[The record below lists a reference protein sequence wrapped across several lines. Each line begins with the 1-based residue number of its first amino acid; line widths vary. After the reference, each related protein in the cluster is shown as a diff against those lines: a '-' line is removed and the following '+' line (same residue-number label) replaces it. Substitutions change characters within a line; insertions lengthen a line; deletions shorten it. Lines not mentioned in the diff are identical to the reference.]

1 MVRRGFA
8 IRGRTLGKLAV
19 LAACGVLGA
28 TESGAAVFPELY
40 MVTVRPAPDALDQRA
55 AAIRLGMSQLL
66 TRVTGRVD
74 ARSHPDM
81 LPLIESAETHMRSYN
96 PLDRERVRVGFIPS
110 RVDQWLETLGWPV
123 WGSERPMTLLWVAVD
138 GGQGERA
145 ILSGNPAGDPL
156 SAEMLD
162 LMQAVE
168 EELRLATDERGL
180 PITLPLMDRQ
190 DIEAISFVDIWG
202 GFERRIESASGRY
215 RAEALFVAQVRVSDL
230 GIDVRSTLVQ
240 GDSRSIVSSR
250 SLRDGIDWLA
260 DGFAA
265 QFSMAGGV
273 RTFPLTVLD
282 IRNLADY
289 GSVMTY
295 LEALSVL
302 DSVEVEALGG
312 SVLDVTLTTRSDEDV
327 LRRVLALDGVLL
339 PVDAAAPP
347 PPSAVP
353 APGPAAVPAPRPA
366 DTPVLQPA
374 GSDTLT
380 FRLAGPG
387 TEP

>member
-1 MVRRGFA
+1 M
-8 IRGRTLGKLAV
+8 LAL
-19 LAACGVLGA
+19 LAACGVLGG
-28 TESGAAVFPELY
+28 TDSGAAVFPELY
-40 MVTVRPAPDALDQRA
+40 TVTVRPAPDALDQRA

-66 TRVTGRVD
+66 TRVTGRLD

-81 LPLIESAETHMRSYN
+81 LPLIESAETHMSTYN

-145 ILSGNPAGDPL
+145 ILSANPAADQSSP
-156 SAEMLD
+156 EMLD

-168 EELRLATDERGL
+168 EELRLAADERGL
-180 PITLPLMDRQ
+180 PITLPLMDLR

-202 GFERRIESASGRY
+202 GFERRIESASSRY

-265 QFSMAGGV
+265 EFSMTGGV

-282 IRNLADY
+282 IGSLADY
-289 GSVMTY
+289 GGVMTY

-302 DSVEVEALGG
+302 DSVEVDALGG

-347 PPSAVP
+347 PLSAVP
-353 APGPAAVPAPRPA
+353 EPGPSTAPAPRPA
-366 DTPVLQPA
+366 DTAVPQPA